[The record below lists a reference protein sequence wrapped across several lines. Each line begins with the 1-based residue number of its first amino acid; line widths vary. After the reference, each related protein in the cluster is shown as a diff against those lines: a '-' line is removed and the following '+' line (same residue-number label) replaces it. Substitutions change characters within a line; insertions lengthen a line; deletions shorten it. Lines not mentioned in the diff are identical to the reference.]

1 MVNYMPTELLSG
13 LWIGSVNDIYNS
25 EFYKDNNIN
34 TVINCTTDQGFLNM
48 DSLNKIR
55 IPLSNNPDM
64 NSDIY
69 LLSQKMDQILE
80 FIHKSLEDKNI
91 FIYCYNGISISP
103 LIVAIYMIKYGNI
116 SKDIIREVLKSKNS
130 DICLD
135 YDLGIF

>member
-1 MVNYMPTELLSG
+1 MPTELLSG

-34 TVINCTTDQGFLNM
+34 TVINCTSDQGFLNI
-48 DSLNKIR
+48 DSINKVR
-55 IPLSNNPDM
+55 IPLSNKLDM

-69 LLSQKMDQILE
+69 ALSQKMDSILE

-103 LIVAIYMIKYGNI
+103 LIVALYMVKYGNI
-116 SKDIIREVLKSKNS
+116 SKDIIREVIRSKNPN
-130 DICLD
+130 ICLD
-135 YDLGIF
+135 FDLGIF

>member
-1 MVNYMPTELLSG
+1 MPTELLSG
-13 LWIGSVNDIYNS
+13 VWIGSVNDIYNS

-34 TVINCTTDQGFLNM
+34 TAINCTTDQGFLNM
-48 DSLNKIR
+48 DSLNKVR

-69 LLSQKMDQILE
+69 ALSQKMDKILE

-103 LIVAIYMIKYGNI
+103 LIVAFYMVKYGNI
-116 SKDIIREVLKSKNS
+116 SKDIIREVLRSKNPN
-130 DICLD
+130 ICLD